1 MAHFLCR
8 LINADGTVRSV
19 VPISSSSKADALTL
33 AWSFYEMD
41 GVQVTCDLWMDNI
54 RIVAHVEMTGKLQP
68 PHQR

>member
-33 AWSFYEMD
+33 ARSFYEKD
-41 GVQVTCDLWMDNI
+41 GATGSCELWLDNI
-54 RIVAHVEMTGKLQP
+54 RIVAHGEVTDKVLP
-68 PHQR
+68 RP